1 MIALAWIPLVLLVA
15 LWAAQVLFF
24 VLTYTHTGVRD

>member
-1 MIALAWIPLVLLVA
+1 MIAPAWIRLVQLGA